1 MFKNYLL
8 TALRN
13 IRRNASFSAINI
25 AGLALGMACSILILL
40 WVQHE
45 KSKDRFHERNNQ
57 LFVVY
62 ERQYHDGQID
72 AGYFTPGQLA
82 GEMKKVLPDVQYS
95 TNMAWEDSYTFRAGD
110 KILKQTGN
118 HAEADFFNMFSYPL
132 VAGNAAT
139 ALNSPVSIAIS
150 EKMAKDFFGSPEKAM
165 GQTLRYED
173 RKDLKVTAVFEN
185 VSDLSSMKFD
195 FLINWPTF
203 LENNEWAKEWG
214 NNGPRTYL
222 ALRQDANPVAFE
234 KRIKKFLDGYNKEQ
248 SKKFYIELGIQ
259 PYGEMYLNGGFENG
273 KITTGRI
280 EYVRLFSLV
289 AVFILIIAC
298 INFMN
303 LTTARSVK
311 RAREIG
317 IRKVIGAR
325 RASLVGQFIGEAMVI
340 AAFAFILGFILVILL
355 LPAFNQV
362 TNKQILIP
370 FTDSAFWLCIVLL
383 VVLTGFFS
391 GSYPAFVLSAFQPV
405 KVLKGT
411 MKFSSRFVW
420 FRKGLVI
427 FQFMLSVI
435 LIIGTIVVSK
445 QVNYLQQR
453 NLGYDRENL
462 IFIPL
467 EGLLPEKFS
476 LFKDELIKQPG
487 IAGVTRITQT
497 LTDISNG
504 TGGVEWEGKD
514 PNSMP
519 QFTQA
524 AVGYEFVKTLNLKL
538 VDGRDFSKDFA
549 TDSSAYIINEAA
561 LKIMKLKIPVGSPIT
576 FWDNKGTIIGVVK
589 DFHFQSLH
597 EPIRPII
604 IRLME
609 EKGWGSALVR
619 TQAGKTKQALA
630 GIEQVCKT
638 LNPQFPF
645 TYQFSDEEYQKLY
658 RSEQVVGN
666 LANCFALLAIFIS
679 CLGLLGLAIFAT
691 LQRTKEIGIRK
702 VLGASIASLFAMIS
716 KEFLLLVMIAF
727 LIAAPLAWLALDNW
741 LKNFAYRTEINGWV
755 FLLAGFAA
763 MFIALATV
771 SYQAIKAA
779 LTNPVKSLKT
789 E

>member
-1 MFKNYLL
+1 MLRNYLL

-25 AGLALGMACSILILL
+25 AGLALGMTCSILILL

-45 KSKDRFHERNNQ
+45 KSIDGFHENSDR
-57 LFVVY
+57 LFQVY

-72 AGYFTPGQLA
+72 AGYFTPGQL
-82 GEMKKVLPDVQYS
+82 GEEMRKVLPAVEYG
-95 TNMAWEDSYTFRAGD
+95 TNLAWEDKLTFQAGD
-110 KILKQTGN
+110 KIIKQSGN
-118 HAEADFFNMFSYPL
+118 HAGEDFFKMFSYPL
-132 VAGNAAT
+132 IAGTPAT

-150 EKMAKDFFGSPEKAM
+150 RKMANDFFGSPAKAM
-165 GQTLRYED
+165 GQTLRFEN

-185 VSDLSSMKFD
+185 ITDLSSIKFD
-195 FLINWPTF
+195 YLINWQTF
-203 LENNEWAKEWG
+203 LENNQWAKDWG
-214 NNGPRTYL
+214 NNGPRTVIM
-222 ALRQDANPVAFE
+222 LRKGTNPRTFE
-234 KRIKKFLDGYNKEQ
+234 ASIKKFLDGYNKEQ
-248 SKKFYIELGIQ
+248 SKKFYIEMGMQ
-259 PYGEMYLNGGFENG
+259 PYSETYLNSRFENG
-273 KITTGRI
+273 KMSGGRI
-280 EYVRLFSLV
+280 EYARLFSLV
-289 AVFILIIAC
+289 AVFILVIAC

-311 RAREIG
+311 RSREIG

-325 RASLVGQFIGEAMVI
+325 RISLVGQFIGEAMVI
-340 AAFAFILGFILVILL
+340 ATFAFILGFILVFLL
-355 LPAFNQV
+355 LPAFNSI
-362 TNKQILIP
+362 TGKEIHIP
-370 FTDSAFWLCIVLL
+370 VTDSAFWLCIVLL
-383 VVLTGFFS
+383 VVFTGFFS

-411 MKFSSRFVW
+411 MKFSNKSIL

-445 QVNYLQQR
+445 QVGYLQHR
-453 NLGYDRENL
+453 NLGYDRENV
-462 IFIPL
+462 IYIPL
-467 EGLLPEKFS
+467 EGVLPEKFP
-476 LFKDELIKQPG
+476 LFKEEILKQPG
-487 IAGVTRITQT
+487 IAGVTRISGTI
-497 LTDISNG
+497 TDISNG

-519 QFTQA
+519 MFTQA
-524 AVGYEFVKTLNLKL
+524 GVGYEFVKTMNLQLKA
-538 VDGRDFSKDFA
+538 GRDFNKDFA

-561 LKIMKLKIPVGSPIT
+561 LKIMKLKNPVGSPIT
-576 FWDNKGTIIGVVK
+576 FWQNKGTIIGVLK

-609 EKGWGSALVR
+609 KNGWGTALVR
-619 TQAGKTKQALA
+619 TKPGQTKQALA
-630 GIEQVCKT
+630 GIGEVCRT
-638 LNPQFPF
+638 INPQFPF
-645 TYQFSDEEYQKLY
+645 SYQFSDEEYQKLY
-658 RSEQVVGN
+658 KSEQVVDK
-666 LANCFALLAIFIS
+666 LANCFAMLAIFIS

-702 VLGASIASLFAMIS
+702 VLGASITSLFTMIS
-716 KEFLLLVMIAF
+716 KEFMLLVLIAF
-727 LIAAPLAWLALDNW
+727 FVAAPLAWFALDNW
-741 LKNFAYRTEINGWV
+741 LQQFAYRTEISAWI